1 MYISQ
6 EVQRVYSCH
15 HLHST
20 LHEYLRRSG
29 WSLVCPLKFA
39 EQVSHVHVPQYRRE
53 MIYVFWRGFY
63 AFSNEICAWLHNKA
77 FKFFMFIYMFLGAG
91 SFSFEKLWR
100 PPCLFHLT
108 WSLEATFWL
117 PDPSTCGAYVILL
130 LLHMIRKWN
139 KALDQQSEALW
150 IPFREREKG

>member
-1 MYISQ
+1 MKYI
-6 EVQRVYSCH
+6 
-15 HLHST
+15 
-20 LHEYLRRSG
+20 
-29 WSLVCPLKFA
+29 
-39 EQVSHVHVPQYRRE
+39 
-53 MIYVFWRGFY
+53 FWRGFY

-117 PDPSTCGAYVILL
+117 PGPSTCGAYVILL
-130 LLHMIRKWN
+130 SPHMIRKWI

-150 IPFREREKG
+150 VPFREREKKKRLGRCHSERYFGNLKMSVIRRFSVMKQDKCDYRFQYGLG